1 MMNNLVYLPV
11 SEMARLISQKRVSPV
26 ELAEAHLD
34 RIKAVQ
40 PRVNAF
46 ITILEQE
53 ALEAARQAEWEIQ
66 AGSYRGTLHGL
77 PAGLKDSLRTRG
89 IRTTNG
95 FKLYENFVPEDS
107 AALTDRLLSAA
118 LSSGTKF
125 S

>member
-53 ALEAARQAEWEIQ
+53 ALRAQSANIQ
-66 AGSYRGTLHGL
+66 GVSGASYTSAGFAQSLQSALH
-77 PAGLKDSLRTRG
+77 SLG
-89 IRTTNG
+89 M
-95 FKLYENFVPEDS
+95 
-107 AALTDRLLSAA
+107 
-118 LSSGTKF
+118 
-125 S
+125 

>member
-53 ALEAARQAEWEIQ
+53 ALEAARQAERESKRARIE
-66 AGSYRGTLHGL
+66 ARCTGCPPG
-77 PAGLKDSLRTRG
+77 
-89 IRTTNG
+89 
-95 FKLYENFVPEDS
+95 
-107 AALTDRLLSAA
+107 
-118 LSSGTKF
+118 
-125 S
+125 